1 MLRSLLFVPGDSEKK
16 LGKIADSG
24 ADAVIIDLEDS
35 VALENKA
42 AGRQLTADF
51 LSANPRADR
60 KVKLWVRVNPLDS
73 GMTTQDLAAV
83 IDGAPDGIM
92 QPKANG
98 PDCVRTLSHYLDALE
113 AKARLEAGSTPIIP
127 IVTETARAPFA
138 LGEYADAG
146 LGRIAGLT
154 WGAED
159 LAAALGASTNKGPD
173 GEFAR
178 TYQIVRSLVLMAAHA
193 AGVPAIETLQADFRD
208 TDKLLRTSR
217 EALAEGF
224 SGRLAIH
231 PAQVAPINEGFTPS
245 AEDIAHARKVV
256 ALFADNP
263 GAGTLGMDGKMYDRP
278 HLTAAERVVA
288 LAEQH
293 GF

>member
-16 LGKIADSG
+16 LGKIAESG

-42 AGRQLTADF
+42 EGRRLTAEY
-51 LSANPRADR
+51 LAANPKGSRP
-60 KVKLWVRVNPLDS
+60 VQLWVRVNPLDS
-73 GMTTQDLAAV
+73 GMALADLAAV

-98 PDCVRTLSHYLDALE
+98 PDCVRTLSHFIDALE
-113 AKARLEAGSTPIIP
+113 AKAGIEAGSTRIIP
-127 IVTETARAPFA
+127 IVSETARAPFT
-138 LGEYADAG
+138 LGDYADAD
-146 LGRIAGLT
+146 LPRMAGMT

-159 LAAALGASTNKGPD
+159 LATALGASTNRGPD

-178 TYQIVRSLVLMAAHA
+178 TYQIVRSFVLMAAHA

-208 TDKLLRTSR
+208 TDKLLNSSR
-217 EALAEGF
+217 EAMGEGF

-278 HLTAAERVVA
+278 HLTAAERVVS

-293 GF
+293 GL

>member
-16 LGKIADSG
+16 LSKIADSG
-24 ADAVIIDLEDS
+24 ADAAIIDLEDA
-35 VALENKA
+35 VVPENKA
-42 AGRQLTADF
+42 AGRRLTADF
-51 LSANPRADR
+51 LAANPRAGR
-60 KVKLWVRVNPLDS
+60 KVQLWVRVNPLDS
-73 GMTTQDLAAV
+73 GTTAADLAAV
-83 IDGAPDGIM
+83 IKGAPDGIM

-98 PDCVRTLSHYLDALE
+98 PECVRRLSHYLDALE
-113 AKARLEAGSTPIIP
+113 ASAGLEAGSTPIIP
-127 IVTETARAPFA
+127 IVTETARAPFT
-138 LGEYADAG
+138 LGEYADAD
-146 LGRIAGLT
+146 LPRLAALT

-173 GEFAR
+173 GEFAP

-208 TDKLLRTSR
+208 TDRLRRTSR

-224 SGRLAIH
+224 TGRLAIH

-278 HLTAAERVVA
+278 HLIAAERVVA
-288 LAEQH
+288 QAERY
-293 GF
+293 GL

>member
-16 LGKIADSG
+16 LGKIAESG

-35 VALENKA
+35 VALENKQ
-42 AGRQLTADF
+42 AGRELTAAY
-51 LSANPRADR
+51 LAANPKQTR

-73 GMTTQDLAAV
+73 GMTVADLAAI

-92 QPKANG
+92 QPKADG
-98 PDCVRTLSHYLDALE
+98 PACVRTLSNYLDALE
-113 AKARLEAGSTPIIP
+113 AKAGLEAGSTQVIP
-127 IVTETARAPFA
+127 IVSETARAPFT
-138 LGEYADAG
+138 LGDYADAD
-146 LGRIAGLT
+146 LPRMAGMT

-159 LAAALGASTNKGPD
+159 LATALGASTNRGPD

-178 TYQIVRSLVLMAAHA
+178 TYQIVRSFVLMAAHA

-208 TDKLLRTSR
+208 TDKLLRSSR

-231 PAQVAPINEGFTPS
+231 PAQVGPINEGFTPS
-245 AEDIAHARKVV
+245 GEDIAHARKVV
-256 ALFADNP
+256 ALFAANP

-288 LAEQH
+288 LAERH
-293 GF
+293 GL